1 MNPIAMMLSKSAG
14 SLALKISF
22 VAVAAIGGAGMVASN
37 VFAALTAT
45 ASNTSG
51 GAITTGTLSL
61 TLAPSSV
68 SGNTG
73 GFVTAINTMGPGDTV
88 NRYIDLTNGGTLDG
102 ITPTLRISASPV
114 TTLTSDATNGLQVV
128 ISNCTAAWSS
138 TGTCSGTTSSVLSST
153 SANELVSAA
162 RSLSLPSTLAGSVS
176 RLKVSITLPV
186 NDEVTVNGVLPAGTV
201 QGVSTALTWTFT
213 MTERTGTT
221 TNS

>member
-22 VAVAAIGGAGMVASN
+22 VVAAAIGGAGMVASN

-45 ASNTSG
+45 ASNTTG

-61 TLAPSSV
+61 TLAPSTV

-73 GFVTAINTMGPGDTV
+73 GFVTAINSMGPGDTV

-102 ITPTLRISASPV
+102 ISPTLRITPSST
-114 TTLTSDATNGLQVV
+114 TTLTSDATNGLQVA
-128 ISNCTAAWSS
+128 ISNCTAAWSAS
-138 TGTCSGTTSSVLSST
+138 GTCSGTTTTVLSST
-153 SANELVSAA
+153 SANALVSAVRA
-162 RSLSLPSTLAGSVS
+162 LTLPSTLAGSVS
-176 RLKVSITLPV
+176 HLKVSITLPES
-186 NDEVTVNGVLPAGTV
+186 NEVTVNGVLPSGTV

-213 MTERTGTT
+213 MTERTGLT